1 MCKDIIKEFHLFA
14 GIGGGIYG
22 GTLLGHTC
30 CGGVEI
36 DTNCQ
41 KVLKQRQADGWMEMF
56 PIYGDLTKL
65 SGKQFKGTFDILC
78 GGFPCLVTPPTERIY
93 LKRTYGL
100 KCIAL

>member
-1 MCKDIIKEFHLFA
+1 MIKEFHLFA

-41 KVLKQRQADGWMEMF
+41 KVLKQRQADGWMDTF
-56 PIYGDLTKL
+56 PIYGDLTNL
-65 SGKQFKGTFDILC
+65 SGEPFKVHLMFFVVDFLVR
-78 GGFPCLVTPPTERIY
+78 PLVTPHTERIS